1 MDRSKTVWSQ
11 RETLDD
17 EIGNLQRLRG
27 GPHIITLYETFRQD
41 KYCYLVLELMKGG
54 HLFDR
59 LVAKKMYTEKEA
71 RDACL
76 GLLKG
81 VEFMHEKSIV
91 HRDLKP
97 ENLLLVV
104 RIRLRK
110 KKRKRLSGICHFL
123 TAYSA
128 GL

>member
-1 MDRSKTVWSQ
+1 
-11 RETLDD
+11 
-17 EIGNLQRLRG
+17 
-27 GPHIITLYETFRQD
+27 
-41 KYCYLVLELMKGG
+41 MKGG

-110 KKRKRLSGICHFL
+110 KTKTTEWNLSFSYRLL
-123 TAYSA
+123 RRTMRATPT
-128 GL
+128 